1 MSTASREP
9 VTAELVDAW
18 HAFGPAFFKWM
29 TAGEAGEGLTFA
41 RVRVL
46 KALHHHGPQ
55 IMSGIRDELGVT
67 ARSVT
72 ALVDALESD
81 DLVRRTPHP
90 SDRRATVVELTETGR
105 AAIAGTHDVFV
116 GRARSVFGQLD
127 EDDQRTLLRI
137 LRTLGRELADLGGLD
152 PRACGGFPPEPRR

>member
-1 MSTASREP
+1 MSTASDEP

-18 HAFGPAFFKWM
+18 HAFAPAFFKWM
-29 TAGEAGEGLTFA
+29 SAAGAAEGLTFA

-46 KALHHHGPQ
+46 KTLHHRGPQ

-90 SDRRATVVELTETGR
+90 SDRRATVIELTAAGR
-105 AAIAGTHDVFV
+105 GAVDGVHDVFV
-116 GRARSVFGQLD
+116 SRSTQVFGRLDD
-127 EDDQRTLLRI
+127 EDQQTLLRI
-137 LRTLGRELADLGGLD
+137 LRTLASELAELGGLD
-152 PRACGGFPPEPRR
+152 PRMCGGFHPESPR